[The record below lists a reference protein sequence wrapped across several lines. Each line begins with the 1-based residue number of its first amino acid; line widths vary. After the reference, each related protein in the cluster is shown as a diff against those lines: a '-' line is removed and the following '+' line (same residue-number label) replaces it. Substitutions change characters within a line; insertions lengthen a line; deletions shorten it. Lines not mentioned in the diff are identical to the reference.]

1 MNKQFLRFTF
11 SLLISL
17 TLPLA
22 ATAQVVN
29 IPDPNLRAAIENALG
44 VAAGAPIT
52 VDEMAAL
59 THLEAPNANI
69 SDLTGLEHATNLT
82 GLWLGDKEVEGKGWI
97 NSNSIKDLSP
107 LEKLT
112 DLTWLNLSQNNISDI
127 SSLAEL
133 TNLIWLDIGGNNL
146 SDISPVAELANLT
159 ALRLW
164 RNNISDIS
172 PVADLIHLTELNF
185 HSNNIS
191 DISPIVANAGLGS
204 GDTVEVRGN
213 PLSSVSISTHIPTL
227 QSRGITVEFDDRAP
241 PPPIDANGMVRT
253 IYFLPN
259 DRPPRPDR
267 VASLRQLIKDTQQ
280 FYADE
285 MHRHGFGRQAFT
297 IETDADGEPLIR
309 QINGKFREEYY
320 YSEELTDFSVWAELL
335 EHFDGADLQHVYF
348 IAIDLSYEALN
359 GGESGGLGGVIFY
372 PAQGDIGFGPA
383 GKAKLR
389 HRDITMGEELLGGFA
404 LIPSFGHNYDP
415 LFLTAHEIGHA
426 FGLVHDFRKGPN
438 SDYVLAGA
446 AQNRLS
452 KCAAEWLSVSR
463 FFNTTA
469 IFRNEPGEIQLL
481 SLRALSRDAIS
492 FRFKVAD
499 PDGLHQAQLLVPEN
513 LNDTGWGPFQL
524 FDCKRL
530 NGKTGT
536 VEFAVRTAELVDRI
550 ALQIIDVGGNIAWAT
565 FPIQLDE
572 AVPTQNKLDVNSDG
586 VVSLSDLIPFASR
599 FGQRG
604 PSKAD
609 VNEDGIVDIV
619 DALLVAGLI
628 SSLPRQTV
636 EMFASADVQKWL
648 TDAKRLEV
656 ENATLQNGIAVLEYL
671 LTEIDRP
678 PTVTAHGGYNGS
690 QFKATLEGHTDGVQS
705 VAFSPDGQMLA
716 SGSWDSTIRLWN
728 PNTAQQKNLLI
739 GHTNIVSVAFSPDG
753 QTLVSGSWDRSIRL
767 WQTHTG
773 KLKRTLP
780 TQKGSVAS
788 VTFSPDGSTLAS
800 AGAYQTILLWNTT
813 TWQVERELA
822 GHTELVEV
830 VMFSQ
835 NGEMLA
841 SASRDQTIRLWDPH
855 TGKQIR
861 TLPATSP
868 VNRLAFSPDGGTL
881 ASGSWDKTIRLW
893 DPHTGKLKRTLP
905 NQGSWV
911 NPVAF
916 SPDGGTLVIGNRGIS
931 LWDIETGEYKK
942 PLAEDIGDAVCLAF
956 SPDGDTLASGSGNG
970 TVRLWDFTR
979 AGTSSGKTNGDIN
992 GDGDVNVLDLVHI
1005 AAHLGQAGQHRA
1017 DVNGDGVV
1025 NILDLILVAGMFE
1038 GAAAAPSAQP
1048 QVSETLTAV
1057 EVQGWLTDARALEVR
1072 DPTIKRGIM
1081 VLEQLLL
1088 FLIPKETELLANYPN
1103 PFNPETW
1110 IPYRLSEDAVVTLTI
1125 YDLSGHAVRT
1135 LNVGHRIAAVYES
1148 ESKAI
1153 YWDGRNDVGE
1163 RVASGVY
1170 FYTLTA
1176 GDFSATRRMV
1186 ILK

>member
-1 MNKQFLRFTF
+1 MKK
-11 SLLISL
+11 
-17 TLPLA
+17 
-22 ATAQVVN
+22 
-29 IPDPNLRAAIENALG
+29 LG
-44 VAAGAPIT
+44 
-52 VDEMAAL
+52 
-59 THLEAPNANI
+59 
-69 SDLTGLEHATNLT
+69 TGV
-82 GLWLGDKEVEGKGWI
+82 WS
-97 NSNSIKDLSP
+97 NSNSVSDLSP
-107 LEKLT
+107 LAGLIHLESLDLWKNSVSDISALAGLT
-112 DLTWLNLSQNNISDI
+112 NLTHLGLVGNDISDI
-127 SSLAEL
+127 SAVVGLINLESLSLDGNNITDISAVAGLMNLTRLGLGNNTITAISTLAEL
-133 TNLIWLDIGGNNL
+133 TNLTMLRLGNNYI
-146 SDISPVAELANLT
+146 SDISPMVGLTKLTELQLD
-159 ALRLW
+159 
-164 RNNISDIS
+164 RNNISDLS
-172 PVADLIHLTELNF
+172 PLI
-185 HSNNIS
+185 
-191 DISPIVANAGLGS
+191 ANTGLGS

-213 PLSSVSISTHIPTL
+213 PLSSVSISTHIPAL

-267 VASLRQLIKDTQQ
+267 VAALRQLIKDTQQ

-285 MHRHGFGRQAFT
+285 MHRHGFGRKAFT

-359 GGESGGLGGVIFY
+359 SGESGGLGGAIFY

-389 HRDITMGEELLGGFA
+389 YRDITMGEELLGGFA
-404 LIPSFGHNYDP
+404 LIPSFGHNFDR
-415 LFLTAHEIGHA
+415 LGLTLHELGHA
-426 FGLVHDFRKGPN
+426 WGLVHDFRKGPN

-463 FFNTTA
+463 FFNTKS
-469 IFRNEPGEIQLL
+469 IFHNEPGEIQLL
-481 SLRALSRDAIS
+481 SLQPYSQEAIS
-492 FRFKVAD
+492 LRFKVTD
-499 PDGLHQAQLLVPEN
+499 PDGLHQAQLLVPEI
-513 LNDTGWGPFQL
+513 LNDTGWGAFQL

-572 AVPTQNKLDVNSDG
+572 AVLTQNKLDVNSDG
-586 VVSLSDLIPFASR
+586 VVNLSDLIPFASR

-648 TDAKRLEV
+648 TDAKQIGV
-656 ENATLQNGIAVLEYL
+656 ENIILQKGIEGLEYL
-671 LTEIDRP
+671 LTEINRP
-678 PTVTAHGGYNGS
+678 PTVTAHGRLQRS
-690 QFKATLEGHTDGVQS
+690 QFKATLEGHTDAVQS

-800 AGAYQTILLWNTT
+800 AGAYQTILLWDTT
-813 TWQVERELA
+813 TWQVKRELP
-822 GHTELVEV
+822 GHTGLVEV
-830 VMFSQ
+830 LVFSPD
-835 NGEMLA
+835 GGILA
-841 SASRDQTIRLWDPH
+841 SGSWDGTIRLWNSN
-855 TGKQIR
+855 TGEHIR

-868 VNRLAFSPDGGTL
+868 ANSLAFSPDGGTL
-881 ASGSWDKTIRLW
+881 ASGNWDETVRLW
-893 DPHTGKLKRTLP
+893 STHTGKLKRTLP
-905 NQGSWV
+905 NQGGWM

-916 SPDGGTLVIGNRGIS
+916 SPDETTLVIGNRGIS
-931 LWDIETGEYKK
+931 LWDLETGQYKE
-942 PLAEDIGDAVCLAF
+942 PLAEDIGNALSVVF
-956 SPDGDTLASGSGNG
+956 SHDGRLLASGSADKK
-970 TVRLWDFTR
+970 VRLWELTPADLP
-979 AGTSSGKTNGDIN
+979 SDDTNGDIN
-992 GDGDVNVLDLVHI
+992 SDGKVNIFDLVAI
-1005 AAHLGQAGQHRA
+1005 ASDFGNQGQNLAA
-1017 DVNGDGVV
+1017 DASGDGVV
-1025 NILDLILVAGMFE
+1025 NVLDLILVAGLFD
-1038 GAAAAPSAQP
+1038 GVAAAPSAQLQAP
-1048 QVSETLTAV
+1048 ETLTAV
-1057 EVQGWLTDARALEVR
+1057 EIQGWLTDARSLEIK
-1072 DPTIKRGIM
+1072 DPIMKRGIM
-1081 VLEQLLL
+1081 VLEQLLVSL
-1088 FLIPKETELLANYPN
+1088 TPRETELLANYPN

-1110 IPYRLSEDAVVTLTI
+1110 IPYRLAEDAFVTLTI
-1125 YDLSGHAVRT
+1125 YDGSGQVVRK
-1135 LNVGHRIAAVYES
+1135 LEMGHRIASAYENR
-1148 ESKAI
+1148 SKAI
-1153 YWDGRNDVGE
+1153 HWDGRNNFGE
-1163 RVASGVY
+1163 QVASGVY

-1176 GDFSATRRMV
+1176 GDFSATRKML